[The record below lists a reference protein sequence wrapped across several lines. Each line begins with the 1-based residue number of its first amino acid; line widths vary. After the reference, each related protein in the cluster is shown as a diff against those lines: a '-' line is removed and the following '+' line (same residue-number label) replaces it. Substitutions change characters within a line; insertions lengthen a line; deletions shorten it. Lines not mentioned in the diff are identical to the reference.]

1 MGKIHRNGGSLK
13 SKIANSLK
21 RVQLRKSQ
29 ESYVRE
35 VEENEIVF
43 CHGPAGTSKTFTA
56 CYLGLKMLSTGEIDT
71 IILCKPLEESGKSLG
86 YIPGGMDEKIAP
98 WVKSYKSN
106 IEKIIGKEESDI
118 LFEKKIISFE
128 PLAFM
133 RGDTFDRSLMIL
145 DEAQNAEMKSL
156 MLFITR
162 MGKESKC
169 IVAGDINQYDI
180 KENKVSLPK
189 FMEII
194 EGVKG
199 VGKHEFTEDDIVRA
213 KILKDIVKK
222 YDKWKYNDGK

>member
-1 MGKIHRNGGSLK
+1 
-13 SKIANSLK
+13 
-21 RVQLRKSQ
+21 
-29 ESYVRE
+29 
-35 VEENEIVF
+35 
-43 CHGPAGTSKTFTA
+43 
-56 CYLGLKMLSTGEIDT
+56 MLSTGEIDT

-145 DEAQNAEMKSL
+145 DEAQNAPMKAL
-156 MLFITR
+156 MLFVTR

-189 FMEII
+189 FIEII
-194 EGVKG
+194 KNVKG
-199 VGKHEFTEDDIVRA
+199 VGMHTFTENDIVRA

-222 YDKWKYNDGK
+222 YDKWKYNSDK